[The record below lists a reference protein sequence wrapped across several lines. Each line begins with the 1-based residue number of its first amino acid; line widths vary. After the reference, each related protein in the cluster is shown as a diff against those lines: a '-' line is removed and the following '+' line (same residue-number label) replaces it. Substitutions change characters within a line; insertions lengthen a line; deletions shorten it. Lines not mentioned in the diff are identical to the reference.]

1 MNSLLELNTYSNTAI
16 DFTDERPYVG
26 TFSNIGNQTVTVAQG
41 GSWIAPYGAEII
53 SLQSA
58 PNIAYAVNIGNTVV
72 NSANIQVVW
81 PTVSGITTTTAN
93 GVFTATGVN
102 TLAKWNLIKY
112 PEFTIG
118 NILYQNSF
126 TYTSSLNDYTGNLYT
141 WNTAVTLDSLS
152 TVVRTYTY
160 TEDLK
165 SNLSFSITD
174 SNTSALNSYTVEFTQ
189 TSPTMA
195 ANPGRFVSN
204 GAYGAY
210 GSNLTLTG
218 TKASINSTTVAYSPP
233 VDYTSPITLNY
244 RATKFV
250 SNVQTNT
257 TGNISLTI
265 TNTGVHNEYS
275 ASTNLGTVVI
285 REGKSYLNG
294 YQILDQ
300 EDVPG
305 QRTYTVQMTI
315 GNSAVV
321 NFIRNDISFTGPNLT
336 ISGTKASINSIL
348 ADTANTYIL
357 GNASAGSTTVLFK
370 LTRTSPDTTVLAN
383 NVSATISSYAPTV
396 GTNWQ
401 GGTYIG
407 IVGTNHLIVISRAA
421 QSSAGAYTYVEN
433 YAPDPS
439 GVGFVYP
446 GNLATSTSNGVV
458 NSSNLKESTL
468 NQDGYQN
475 WYRALNASMTQY
487 SGYGGWYMPS
497 TDELYLAVV
506 ANATINGG
514 FLSSTISSYP
524 NLVISGWSSSG
535 TGTATAFSYTYY
547 NAWSAGYT
555 TRVAP
560 FRRVTV

>member
-560 FRRVTV
+560 FRRVPV